1 MAELIKHSREYLE
14 HLRIE
19 SLSALY
25 MNTFILSK
33 KKIPEAQS
41 ELMIISDVLAQ
52 RKFEE
57 KKIVEDKIKNQLE
70 IATKGGYYHYE
81 VILRDMQSFFRQY
94 ILD

>member
-41 ELMIISDVLAQ
+41 ELMIISDV
-52 RKFEE
+52 FEE